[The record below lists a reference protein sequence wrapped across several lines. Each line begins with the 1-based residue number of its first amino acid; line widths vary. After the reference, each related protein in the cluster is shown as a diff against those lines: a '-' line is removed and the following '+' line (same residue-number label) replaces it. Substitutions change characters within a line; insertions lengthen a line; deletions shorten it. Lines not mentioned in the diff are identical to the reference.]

1 VSGHLPAAG
10 PSDPGLAGE
19 RTTLAWARTGLALLG
34 VPTGLLAYASGRG
47 STVAVVA
54 AAAAMVLGLAV
65 LTLSLRRQRAVPQML
80 GVRTSVLAAPLV
92 VLATACVLLLQLAGL
107 DLVLQR

>member
-1 VSGHLPAAG
+1 MSATVPPR

-34 VPTGLLAYASGRG
+34 VPTGVLAYAQGRG
-47 STVAVVA
+47 SALAAVAATAAVV
-54 AAAAMVLGLAV
+54 VGLVV
-65 LTLSLRRQRAVPQML
+65 LTLSLRRQRAAPDML
-80 GVRTSVLAAPLV
+80 GARSSVLAAPLV

-107 DLVLQR
+107 DLVLTR